1 MSVVG
6 NVLTLLLVGGG
17 LFFMLLAALG
27 LLRMPD
33 LFTRMHAATKSAT
46 LGVSGIALAAL
57 VYFGDF
63 AVTTRV
69 GLIILFFF
77 LTAPVGAHALARAA
91 YTCEIELCPE
101 TQRFDLAQARILC
114 PARGGLTS
122 QVLYQKAIALAR
134 ESMGELTFLYVI
146 SHELLKSV
154 DGEGEVNRMRA
165 ELETLGQSIV
175 SAAQAQAAAQGLVAH
190 AEVRVGEPR
199 KEIVRLAQEMKAS
212 LVVLGYPEMDQVAEQ
227 HAAEDNLW
235 ALAQDLQLKTDA
247 QVVVAR

>member
-1 MSVVG
+1 MSMIRD
-6 NVLTLLLVGGG
+6 VLTLLLVGGG
-17 LFFMLLAALG
+17 LFFMLVAALG

-46 LGVSGIALAAL
+46 LGISGIALAVL

-77 LTAPVGAHALARAA
+77 LTAPVGTHALARAA
-91 YTCEIELCPE
+91 YTCEIPLCAM
-101 TQRFDLAQARILC
+101 TRRFDLAQARILC
-114 PARGGLTS
+114 PTRGGLPS

-146 SHELLKSV
+146 SRQLLEAA
-154 DGEGEVNRMRA
+154 GEGIDSSRVLS
-165 ELETLGQSIV
+165 ELRTLGQSIV
-175 SAAQAQAAAQGLVAH
+175 SAAQAQARNQGVIAH
-190 AEVRVGEPR
+190 GEVRVGEPR
-199 KEIVRLAQEMKAS
+199 DEIVRLAHEMNAS
-212 LVVLGYPEMDQVAEQ
+212 LVVLGYPEMDQAAEQ

-235 ALAQDLQLKTDA
+235 ALSEALQAKTDA
-247 QVVVAR
+247 QVVIAR